1 MKPVL
6 PAGYDY
12 DVCDATI
19 FQQMKVE
26 NGEVVLPS
34 GMRYRYLVLPDHARL
49 VPEDVEQ
56 VRRLAE
62 AGATLIGP
70 EPSRSPSLAGFPEA
84 DQTVRVLAAEIW
96 PESGKPGERRIGKG
110 RVLSGMTFEQIF
122 VADALKPDFH
132 FTAASGDA
140 DIRYIHR
147 ILPEGSMYFV
157 SNLKDRTEEVTL
169 DFRTTGRQL
178 AIWDPVTGDVSENVL
193 TEDNGTTTSITLTLQ
208 SHEALFFLFLDKEQ
222 GAGKPVAFR
231 DMQVSVLAS
240 IEAPWSVTFPPEFG
254 GPPEA
259 VTFDKL
265 AAWNEHPDDRIK
277 HFSGTASYRKSI
289 RLDAPKPDAR
299 LILDLGNLPH
309 LAEVVLNGKN
319 LGVVWMKPAQIDITT
334 AAKPGNNELEIRVTN
349 VWKNRLVGDAKLEP
363 AKRITWSNWPFYKG
377 NEPLEISGLLG
388 PVTLLSEGGTQ

>member
-1 MKPVL
+1 
-6 PAGYDY
+6 
-12 DVCDATI
+12 
-19 FQQMKVE
+19 
-26 NGEVVLPS
+26 
-34 GMRYRYLVLPDHARL
+34 
-49 VPEDVEQ
+49 

-122 VADALKPDFH
+122 VVDALKPDFH

-178 AIWDPVTGDVSENVL
+178 AIWDPVTGAVSENVL

-289 RLDAPKPDAR
+289 RLDAPKPDTR

-319 LGVVWMKPAQIDITT
+319 LGVVWMKPAQIDITS
-334 AAKPGNNELEIRVTN
+334 AVKPGNNDLEIRVTN